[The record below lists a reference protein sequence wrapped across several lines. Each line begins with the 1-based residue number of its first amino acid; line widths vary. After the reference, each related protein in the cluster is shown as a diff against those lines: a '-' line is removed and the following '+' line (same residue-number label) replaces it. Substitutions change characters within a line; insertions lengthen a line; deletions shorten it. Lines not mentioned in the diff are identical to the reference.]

1 MSAGLLRVLT
11 YHRVMEAQSGVPAS
25 SVVSATP
32 AVFARQMRHLAERY
46 RVVSAVELLDAVRR
60 RRPLPGRAVLITF
73 DDAYRDV
80 GDTAWPILRRHR
92 LPAIVFVPTA
102 FPDRPDRQFWWDRL
116 HHAFNATTRRTL
128 KWEPLGLL
136 ALDTPA
142 ARRMAIGRVNA
153 YLKSTSH
160 AQAMEGVEWLCA
172 QLGEAEE
179 EGGSVLSW
187 SELRELARDG
197 MSLGAHT
204 RTHPALSRLPL
215 SQMRA
220 EILGSREDLRRE
232 IGDVPPIF
240 AYPFGDHDAAVVAAV
255 RDAGFEVALTC
266 LDGQNSIGSA
276 DPLRLRR
283 TNISRRTS
291 PFLFRLR
298 LLTPVSYLDSWRHH
312 PAGRGRSDAA
322 IRP

>member
-1 MSAGLLRVLT
+1 MSTLLRILT
-11 YHRVMEAQSGVPAS
+11 YHRVMEAPSGVPAS

-46 RVVSAVELLDAVRR
+46 RVVSAEELLDALRR
-60 RRPLPGRAVLITF
+60 RRPLPARAVLITF

-80 GDTAWPILRRHR
+80 GDTAWPILRRYG
-92 LPAIVFVPTA
+92 LPATVFVPTA

-116 HHAFNATTRRTL
+116 HRAFNATTRRTL
-128 KWEPLGLL
+128 DWGPLGLL

-142 ARRMAIGRVNA
+142 ARGIALRRVNS

-160 AQAMEGVEWLCA
+160 ARAMEGVEWLCV
-172 QLGEAEE
+172 QLGEAAADR
-179 EGGSVLSW
+179 GSVLGW
-187 SELRELARDG
+187 SELRELAREG
-197 MSLGAHT
+197 MTLGAHT

-215 SQMRA
+215 AQMRT

-232 IGDVPPIF
+232 IGYVPPIF
-240 AYPFGDHDAAVVAAV
+240 AYPFGDHDEAAVEAV
-255 RDAGFEVALTC
+255 RDAGFEAALTC
-266 LDGQNSIGSA
+266 LDGQNPIESA

-291 PFLFRLR
+291 PFVFRLR

-312 PAGRGRSDAA
+312 PARRGRSDAA
-322 IRP
+322 IRS